1 MTKDITGKL
10 TQLEHGI
17 KQRIKKA
24 VFLNVVAVQWILKAY
39 TCSLKIY
46 TATLRNKATP
56 FVSAT
61 LFNWSIVDLQS
72 VSVCDTA
79 K

>member
-24 VFLNVVAVQWILKAY
+24 VFLNVVAVQWILK
-39 TCSLKIY
+39 SLH
-46 TATLRNKATP
+46 L
-56 FVSAT
+56 
-61 LFNWSIVDLQS
+61 LFENIHSNI
-72 VSVCDTA
+72 
-79 K
+79 KE